1 MNKLTSNYL
10 GMTLKSPL
18 VASASPL
25 TASLKSAMELEE
37 AGIAAIVMRSLFE
50 EHCQQDND
58 LIHQIL
64 HDQDIGHFEADGYL
78 PSPVMKHLKTTEDRY
93 LETLQSLKQSLSI
106 PVIAS
111 LNGISM
117 EGWEEHAS
125 NIQQAGA
132 DALELNIYYVAA
144 NLKESAEQVEQ
155 RYTEIVRR
163 VRAAVDIPLAIK
175 ISSQFSSPVH
185 FVEKLKMAGADAVV
199 IFNRFYQPDINLETF
214 DVDSHIQLSTSSE
227 LLERL
232 RWTAILKHQV
242 DINIAV
248 TGGVHSIEDVL
259 KASLA
264 GADIT
269 QLCSVLLNNGLGV
282 IDELHQG
289 VEQWLDANE
298 YESLLQLKG
307 SISYAHTRD
316 PSRYERANYLDL
328 LDGWGR

>member
-1 MNKLTSNYL
+1 MNKLTSHYL

-25 TASLKSAMELEE
+25 TASLKSALELED

-50 EHCQQDND
+50 EHCQQDNEM
-58 LIHQIL
+58 IHQIL
-64 HDQDIGHFEADGYL
+64 HEHDIGHTEADSYL
-78 PSPVMKHLKTTEDRY
+78 PPPIMNKLKTTEDCY
-93 LETLQSLKQSLSI
+93 LETLQSFKQTLSI

-117 EGWEEHAS
+117 EGWEEHAA

-144 NLKESAEQVEQ
+144 SLRESAEQVEQ
-155 RYTEIVRR
+155 RYIEIVRR
-163 VRAAVDIPLAIK
+163 VRDTIDIPLAIK

-185 FVEKLKMAGADAVV
+185 FIEKLKIAGADGVV
-199 IFNRFYQPDINLETF
+199 IFNRFYQPNINLETL
-214 DVDSHIQLSTSSE
+214 DVDSTIQLSSSSE

-242 DINIAV
+242 AIDIAV
-248 TGGVHSIEDVL
+248 TGGVHSTEDVI

-264 GADIT
+264 GADVS
-269 QLCSVLLNNGLGV
+269 QLCSVLLQKGPS
-282 IDELHQG
+282 IISELNTSIQ
-289 VEQWLDANE
+289 QWLDLNE
-298 YESLLQLKG
+298 YESLTQLKG
-307 SISYAHTRD
+307 SMSYTHTQD
-316 PSRYERANYLDL
+316 PTLYERSNYLDL

>member
-1 MNKLTSNYL
+1 MNTLTSNYL
-10 GMTLKSPL
+10 GLTLKSPL

-25 TASLKSAMELEE
+25 TANLKSAMELEE

-64 HDQDIGHFEADGYL
+64 HEQDIGHSEADGYL
-78 PSPVMKHLKTTEDRY
+78 PPPIMKKLKTTEDHY
-93 LETLQSLKQSLSI
+93 LETLQSLKQELSI
-106 PVIAS
+106 PIIAS
-111 LNGISM
+111 LNGISL
-117 EGWEEHAS
+117 EGWEEHAT

-144 NLKESAEQVEQ
+144 NLRESAEQVEQ

-185 FVEKLKMAGADAVV
+185 FVEKLKIAGADAVV
-199 IFNRFYQPDINLETF
+199 IFNRFYQPDINLETL
-214 DVDSHIQLSTSSE
+214 DVANHIQLSSSSE

-242 DINIAV
+242 AIDIAV
-248 TGGVHSIEDVL
+248 TGGVHGTEDVL

-269 QLCSVLLNNGLGV
+269 QLCSVLLQSGLGV
-282 IDELHQG
+282 INELNQG
-289 VEQWLDANE
+289 IEQWLSANE

-307 SISYAHTRD
+307 SMSRIHSRD
-316 PSRYERANYLDL
+316 PSLYERANYLDL